1 LLGRY
6 SFGTKKLPNDL
17 KRIRKDSLSTMNPY
31 DLPGLKAYD
40 LDNEADAFEAQKR
53 SRRCELIK
61 EQIAE
66 LQGRIAVLEAMLE
79 REERA
84 YQ

>member
-1 LLGRY
+1 MNY
-6 SFGTKKLPNDL
+6 HE
-17 KRIRKDSLSTMNPY
+17 NPY

-66 LQGRIAVLEAMLE
+66 LQDRIAVLQAMLE
-79 REERA
+79 RERDAAVPPPDENDRI
-84 YQ
+84 QLHR